1 MYIRWWCGMDSLL
14 VVVVAAV
21 LGSITR
27 IVFGYLGEGAPEG
40 EPFIWRKA
48 AKSLFRGVIGG
59 VVIGLYCVY
68 TKVVTDPI
76 GVFLA
81 TFTGAISVDVV
92 IKNIGDALGE
102 KA

>member
-1 MYIRWWCGMDSLL
+1 MDSLL

-40 EPFIWRKA
+40 EPFMWRKA
-48 AKSLFRGVIGG
+48 AKSLLRGVIGG
-59 VVIGLYCVY
+59 AVIGLYCMY
-68 TKVVTDPI
+68 TNVIVDPI

-92 IKNIGDALGE
+92 IKNIGDAVG
-102 KA
+102 KQA